1 MHTGFIILGIMFSL
15 VGFTLVM
22 IAMLTKQKPIA
33 FFNNGLQAEGTIT
46 DLGVRQPRP
55 FNKRRFSEPAF
66 TQITIEFLTITGRQ
80 VQGDIDTNLG
90 LFYSGQYKLG
100 DKVNVL
106 YNPDNPEEYVT
117 TSSQSTKIARLIMI
131 FTGLFLILTG
141 IGMTLLMSSFKLL
154 INKL

>member
-55 FNKRRFSEPAF
+55 FKKRRFSEPAY
-66 TQITIEFLTITGRQ
+66 TQITIEFITITGQQ

-117 TSSQSTKIARLIMI
+117 TLSQSTKIARLIMI

-141 IGMTLLMSSFKLL
+141 IGMTLLMSFFKLL